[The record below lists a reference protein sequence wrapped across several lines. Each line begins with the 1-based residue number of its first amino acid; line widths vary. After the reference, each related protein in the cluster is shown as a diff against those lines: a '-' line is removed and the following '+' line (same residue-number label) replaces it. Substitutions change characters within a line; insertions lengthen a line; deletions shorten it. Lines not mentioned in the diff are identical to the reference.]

1 MGPRPWKP
9 AKELDGAIDRGD
21 LSYAIALAEELRIER
36 GRPIPLAVALRM
48 LPLAATRPDYDA
60 WALRWLARWL
70 SECEPTIDQAAE
82 AAATL
87 ADLPDEPLGLDRLLE
102 ML

>member
-9 AKELDGAIDRGD
+9 ANELDGAISRGD
-21 LSYAIALAEELRIER
+21 LSYAITLAEELRLAR
-36 GRPIPLAVALRM
+36 GRPIPLDVALRM
-48 LPLAATRPDYDA
+48 LPLAVARRDYNR
-60 WALRWLARWL
+60 WACRWL
-70 SECEPTIDQAAE
+70 SRWLGEREPTIEQAAE

-87 ADLPDEPLGLDRLLE
+87 ADLPHEPVGLDRLLE